1 MTANAINGFL
11 HAEKKWQNHQVNNP
25 VTILVLNLMPTKRDT
40 EYQFLTNFNRLD
52 TDVTLTFMYPYSHQF
67 KGTSRRAIEA
77 DYVCWNQIADRYYDG
92 LIITGA
98 PIEKLAFHQV
108 DYFDE
113 LKQIIQWGHSHV
125 KQQLHECWAAQAGLF
140 LDFGIQ
146 KHLLPHKL
154 FGIFTA
160 TQVNHESPLARGFG
174 AGGLLKMPQ
183 SRHTEV
189 ILDDRH
195 LPADLTLIATAP
207 QSGPIVLSSDR
218 YQTTYVTGHPEYQE
232 KTLANEYYRDLAK
245 NLPITL
251 PLNYFSDPV
260 RGSVDYSWRDASKKL
275 YENWTH
281 LLVDKKVGLSI

>member
-113 LKQIIQWGHSHV
+113 LKQIIQWVIPMLSSSSMNAGPPKPDCFSTLAFKSTCCLTNYLAFSPPLRLTMSHR
-125 KQQLHECWAAQAGLF
+125 W
-140 LDFGIQ
+140 
-146 KHLLPHKL
+146 P
-154 FGIFTA
+154 
-160 TQVNHESPLARGFG
+160 
-174 AGGLLKMPQ
+174 GGL
-183 SRHTEV
+183 
-189 ILDDRH
+189 
-195 LPADLTLIATAP
+195 AP
-207 QSGPIVLSSDR
+207 G
-218 YQTTYVTGHPEYQE
+218 G
-232 KTLANEYYRDLAK
+232 
-245 NLPITL
+245 
-251 PLNYFSDPV
+251 F
-260 RGSVDYSWRDASKKL
+260 
-275 YENWTH
+275 
-281 LLVDKKVGLSI
+281 